1 MMQQA
6 LNSIRRQWFKVSKK
20 VQAKNSLEYVKHLS
34 VIWSRPLSD
43 FNRVI
48 ATNQL
53 ALPVFIIL
61 IWTQQWPITEL
72 RAVDGETRKIIHENG
87 GKHPLSSTAVM
98 YLPRHLGGPE
108 IRLTWIQAH
117 KDKSRCK
124 ALSECRPDDE
134 SCPDVW
140 GDSSGERSF
149 FTTNWSTQICRGTG
163 DKFIY

>member
-20 VQAKNSLEYVKHLS
+20 VQATNSPEYVKHLS

-53 ALPVFIIL
+53 ALPVFNNL

-98 YLPRHLGGPE
+98 YLPRHLGGRGLRSVE
-108 IRLTWIQAH
+108 QEYKLTKI
-117 KDKSRCK
+117 K
-124 ALSECRPDDE
+124 AAVKLRM
-134 SCPDVW
+134 
-140 GDSSGERSF
+140 
-149 FTTNWSTQICRGTG
+149 
-163 DKFIY
+163 